1 MWYTGKVWCVKTSNS
16 TWMMRRN
23 GKHMFTGNTFT
34 RKNLPLQFEMLL
46 NKPSRLMVPGR
57 YNRNINEAYD
67 VNDENMPEWFQEQ
80 LPLSVPFL
88 TSRRG
93 EEEGRTAMLN
103 AGLPMSDV
111 VSWTNAG
118 EGNLL
123 REVLGMVSPMVK
135 VPFEVAMNQKM
146 VSGAPIAENDYERR
160 EEVLKHIFSQFL
172 LPNDARRAITGENL
186 GQDTRAVADQT
197 RHSRIL
203 NAITRIMKE
212 YSPAEGE
219 LDAAYERNRELGNY
233 VQYLRDQGQFIPDT
247 QMAKLFD
254 VMTPEERQYYME
266 NGFLPDYM
274 LELIKERVLD
284 Y

>member
-1 MWYTGKVWCVKTSNS
+1 
-16 TWMMRRN
+16 
-23 GKHMFTGNTFT
+23 
-34 RKNLPLQFEMLL
+34 
-46 NKPSRLMVPGR
+46 
-57 YNRNINEAYD
+57 
-67 VNDENMPEWFQEQ
+67 
-80 LPLSVPFL
+80 
-88 TSRRG
+88 
-93 EEEGRTAMLN
+93 
-103 AGLPMSDV
+103 
-111 VSWTNAG
+111 
-118 EGNLL
+118 
-123 REVLGMVSPMVK
+123 MVK

-146 VSGAPIAENDYERR
+146 VSGAPIAKNDYERR